1 MRDEESGGYAESSGM
16 GETDSM
22 GARRVYNRER
32 GC

>member
-1 MRDEESGGYAESSGM
+1 MRRKEGGCAASIGM